1 MVDVPTLA
9 PTKDVPE
16 QDMSAPARAPL
27 ATLRPGSPVASSLPD
42 TAHGTSRNYS
52 STTYSNYLF
61 GRAGETEKPLWSDT
75 FRGRA
80 AIRLVSRGIVGAAA
94 MTIVDRA
101 TKNQLFDYNPET
113 AKFGEKGLWHD
124 VALGIDKT
132 LTRGIRFGLE
142 KGAHLAGGMEAGAA
156 KSYAHHATM
165 FRQKTYNFAEAGKQ
179 AGLGRSLGAEMVA
192 VTAGFSAASFG
203 DATVRNL
210 VQMVDP
216 NSVKSW
222 MVNNEG
228 DPAKPGEKRHFDFG
242 KWVNATARTTWRIAT
257 KNAGED
263 WAVALPYVYQ
273 MRWQRGLL
281 SKMWPDSKLGLDNG
295 MNGGSLYFNKEGQV
309 IGDFQ
314 AAGAVDFHARFVGY
328 NWYTLMFREA
338 YDAVGRQLK
347 GWKDKDFSLA
357 VKLPENPISSAIS
370 NVGYG
375 ARYVAKSFIKAN
387 LYMNPAVV
395 PFWAVRV
402 SQSKWRASPV
412 LQNQESMHNAF
423 GTIEPVS
430 ASYLAGATDGG
441 HQHLYNSLSGAYPQD
456 PGLHLHGKLDG
467 AVGSTI
473 HFDTNHTAN
482 GSMFGKRGG
491 VYSWEAC
498 KQQISANKLGGLFS
512 TLINPFGW
520 ASYQAGTGATMLA
533 DKVKSHGVLDN
544 FLSKGRPDI
553 IPTAGQRLANR
564 ETFVRTFVDNSF
576 AYTPYMI
583 AKAETALRVDERS
596 PDGGLGDMDKA
607 IYKLIDSTVKFDLKG
622 VGKALGT
629 IKSEAMDMG
638 REVKMREGDD
648 PLVEAA
654 KKHAARTPTPV
665 VQGPS
670 VSHVGLAAAHAPVVQ
685 AEKATTADENKDNK
699 RWAETV
705 TGRSLAGRFQQGQ
718 HTLH

>member
-1 MVDVPTLA
+1 
-9 PTKDVPE
+9 
-16 QDMSAPARAPL
+16 MSAPARAPSV
-27 ATLRPGSPVASSLPD
+27 ALRAGSPVGASLPD
-42 TAHGTSRNYS
+42 AAHGTSRNYS

-61 GRAGETEKPLWSDT
+61 GRAGESQLPLWSDT

-94 MTIVDRA
+94 MTMVDRA
-101 TKNQLFDYNPET
+101 TRLQLGDYNPTT
-113 AKFGEKGLWHD
+113 AKFGENGIWHD

-142 KGAHLAGGMEAGAA
+142 KGAGWIGGMEAGAA
-156 KSYAHHATM
+156 KSYAQSATT
-165 FRQKTYNFAEAGKQ
+165 FRQKSYYHSHSGQ
-179 AGLGRSLGAEMVA
+179 PVGRSLGAEMVA

-210 VQMVDP
+210 IQMVDP
-216 NSVKSW
+216 NSAKSW
-222 MVNNEG
+222 MVNDAG

-347 GWKDKDFSLA
+347 GWKDKDFSLD

-412 LQNQESMHNAF
+412 LQDQESMRNAF
-423 GTIEPVS
+423 GSIEPTS
-430 ASYLAGATDGG
+430 ASHLTGATDGG
-441 HQHLYNSLSGAYPQD
+441 HQHLYDSLAKGYPQD
-456 PGLHLHGKLDG
+456 PGLHLHGKFEG
-467 AVGSTI
+467 PVGSTI
-473 HFDTNHTAN
+473 HFDSNHTAN

-498 KQQISANKLGGLFS
+498 KQQMSANKLGGLFS

-520 ASYQAGTGATMLA
+520 ASYQAGGGATKLTDRFMPNG
-533 DKVKSHGVLDN
+533 HIDN
-544 FLSKGRPDI
+544 FLSKGA
-553 IPTAGQRLANR
+553 AGASQALGARSARR
-564 ETFVRTFVDNSF
+564 EQFVRTFVDNSF

-607 IYKLIDSTVKFDLKG
+607 IYKLIDSTVKFDMKG
-622 VGKALGT
+622 VGNALGT
-629 IKSEAMDMG
+629 IKAEAMDMG

-654 KKHAARTPTPV
+654 KKRAAHTPTPV

-685 AEKATTADENKDNK
+685 AEKATAADENKDEK
-699 RWAETV
+699 RWADSV